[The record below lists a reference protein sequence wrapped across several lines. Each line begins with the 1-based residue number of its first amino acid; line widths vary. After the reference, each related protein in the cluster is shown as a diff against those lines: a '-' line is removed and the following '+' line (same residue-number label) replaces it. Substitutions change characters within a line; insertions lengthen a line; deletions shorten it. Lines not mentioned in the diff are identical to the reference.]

1 MYVTLEIIIASSTW
15 NSEHCQSHPADV
27 AAIEAVR
34 AFVQQDAGNPVV
46 QQDAGN
52 PVDETMV
59 AADSSHPDPM
69 VVIVERAQPLAE
81 IDEIHAVAAAESLR
95 ATWLN
100 RSQAARQKAHDAKAI
115 VFHMFH
121 PKF

>member
-34 AFVQQDAGNPVV
+34 AFVQQDAGNPV
-46 QQDAGN
+46 
-52 PVDETMV
+52 DEAMV
-59 AADSSHPDPM
+59 AADSSDPDPM
-69 VVIVERAQPLAE
+69 IVIVQRAQPLAE

-95 ATWLN
+95 DAWVN
-100 RSQAARQKAHDAKAI
+100 RSRAARQRANGAKAV
-115 VFHMFH
+115 VFQMSH
-121 PKF
+121 PKL

>member
-34 AFVQQDAGNPVV
+34 AFVQQDAGNPV
-46 QQDAGN
+46 
-52 PVDETMV
+52 DEAMV

-69 VVIVERAQPLAE
+69 VVIVQRAQPLAE
-81 IDEIHAVAAAESLR
+81 IDEVHAVAAAERLR
-95 ATWLN
+95 ASWLN
-100 RSQAARQKAHDAKAI
+100 RSRAARQRADDVKAV

>member
-1 MYVTLEIIIASSTW
+1 MYVTLEIIIASSTC

-34 AFVQQDAGNPVV
+34 ALIQLDGN
-46 QQDAGN
+46 GN
-52 PVDETMV
+52 PVDEAMV
-59 AADSSHPDPM
+59 AADSSDPDPM
-69 VVIVERAQPLAE
+69 LVIVQRAQPLAE
-81 IDEIHAVAAAESLR
+81 IDEVHAVAAAERLR
-95 ATWLN
+95 ASWLN
-100 RSQAARQKAHDAKAI
+100 RSRAARQRADDVKAV